1 MPTLRSLHS
10 LRLAS
15 PLMPGSGSGG
25 RQRDGRSDA
34 ALLAQTSRDPEAF
47 GVFYVRN
54 FRPLLTFFWSR
65 TRDREVASELAAET
79 FAAALASVERYDP
92 AKGSPQQWLYGIAN
106 NQLKSLWRTSRVS
119 AKARQR
125 LAMRTPATADSGWE
139 EIEAAEARLD
149 ADRLAAALAR
159 VPPKS
164 REAVRLR
171 IVERLDYSEIART
184 MGCKPGTA
192 RSRVFRGLRRLSYEF
207 DAPPTGGGRP

>member
-1 MPTLRSLHS
+1 
-10 LRLAS
+10 
-15 PLMPGSGSGG
+15 MPGSWSGSGG

-54 FRPLLTFFWSR
+54 SRPLLAFFGSR
-65 TRDREVASELAAET
+65 TRDRDVTSELAAET

-125 LAMRTPATADSGWE
+125 LAMRTPPTWRSPTSTLATASST
-139 EIEAAEARLD
+139 R
-149 ADRLAAALAR
+149 
-159 VPPKS
+159 
-164 REAVRLR
+164 R
-171 IVERLDYSEIART
+171 ICPSMNCWSCIRPTSTLSASNA
-184 MGCKPGTA
+184 PTA
-192 RSRVFRGLRRLSYEF
+192 NGPALRRAS
-207 DAPPTGGGRP
+207 R